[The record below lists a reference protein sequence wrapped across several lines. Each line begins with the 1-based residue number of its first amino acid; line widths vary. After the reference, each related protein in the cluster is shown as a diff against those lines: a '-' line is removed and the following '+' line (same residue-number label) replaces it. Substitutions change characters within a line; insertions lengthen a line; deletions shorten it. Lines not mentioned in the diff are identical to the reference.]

1 MFCKYY
7 FTDGLLAWEAKKD
20 IQPVLNHCK
29 AVAYM
34 CAYLSKSE
42 DECSQA
48 MSQALKESLEDKL
61 DNYQQMKSVAQ
72 TYLNKRECSI
82 QECVYQVLSGQWL
95 RKTFPGV
102 IFANSNISEKR
113 YRICLE
119 EKDVSQL
126 PLDSRD
132 IFKKNMIDRY
142 IDRRNL
148 SFCGG
153 KYSVLDSFCFA
164 EFLRNYYLAP

>member
-1 MFCKYY
+1 M
-7 FTDGLLAWEAKKD
+7 L
-20 IQPVLNHCK
+20 I
-29 AVAYM
+29 
-34 CAYLSKSE
+34 
-42 DECSQA
+42 
-48 MSQALKESLEDKL
+48 
-61 DNYQQMKSVAQ
+61 
-72 TYLNKRECSI
+72 RENVTI
-82 QECVYQVLSGQWL
+82 QECGYQVLSGQWL

-113 YRICLE
+113 YRICRE

-126 PLDSRD
+126 PQDSRD

-164 EFLRNYYLAP
+164 KLFFMKLLFGTFRIKR

>member
-1 MFCKYY
+1 M
-7 FTDGLLAWEAKKD
+7 L
-20 IQPVLNHCK
+20 I
-29 AVAYM
+29 
-34 CAYLSKSE
+34 
-42 DECSQA
+42 
-48 MSQALKESLEDKL
+48 
-61 DNYQQMKSVAQ
+61 
-72 TYLNKRECSI
+72 RENVTI
-82 QECVYQVLSGQWL
+82 QECGYQVLSGQWL

-113 YRICLE
+113 YRICRK

-164 EFLRNYYLAP
+164 EFLRNYYLAPSKSKDNDYQPEILVDEIFSIKY